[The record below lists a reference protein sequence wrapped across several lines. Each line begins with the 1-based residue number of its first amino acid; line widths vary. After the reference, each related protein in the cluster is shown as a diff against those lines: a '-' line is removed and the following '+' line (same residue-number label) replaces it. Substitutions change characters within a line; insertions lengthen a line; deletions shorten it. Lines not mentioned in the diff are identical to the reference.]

1 VGRGMEIFREAA
13 QVSSEKNITLLPEPL
28 KKVVVY
34 LTPVE
39 FKSTWLG
46 NKAIYRTRMAMAEGG
61 ELLIIAP
68 GVCKCGEDNIND
80 KLIKKY
86 GYRSRNEIIEITS
99 KDQEMLNN
107 LSVAAHLIH
116 GTADNRFK
124 IIYATGHMTKQE
136 IESLN
141 YTYMP
146 LDEAIKK
153 YDVDNLKEGF
163 NIIDGEKIF
172 FISNPATGLWA
183 YEKVFKSK

>member
-1 VGRGMEIFREAA
+1 VGRGIEIFKEAA
-13 QVSSEKNITLLPEPL
+13 QVSAEKNITLLSEPL
-28 KKVVVY
+28 SKAVVY
-34 LTPVE
+34 LTPLE

-46 NKAIYRTRMAMAEGG
+46 NKAIYRTRMAMADGG

-68 GVCKCGEDNIND
+68 GVCKCGEDSIND

-86 GYRSRNEIIEITS
+86 GYRMSSEIIEIVS
-99 KDQEMLNN
+99 RDQEIRNN

-116 GTADNRFK
+116 GTVDNRFK
-124 IIYATGHMTKQE
+124 IIYATGLMTKEE

-141 YTYMP
+141 YIYMP

-153 YDVDNLKEGF
+153 YDVNSLKEGF
-163 NIIDGEKIF
+163 NIIDGEKVF